1 MQYSILSI
9 KIVVERVRNILTA
22 IQHTNNRSNVFT
34 QSPSKAQAYNHCGTW
49 ITLQWPG
56 RERYSDSCIILERSM
71 TSSAKG
77 VDNVNDNVPSDF
89 LRMNERKSHA

>member
-1 MQYSILSI
+1 
-9 KIVVERVRNILTA
+9 
-22 IQHTNNRSNVFT
+22 
-34 QSPSKAQAYNHCGTW
+34 
-49 ITLQWPG
+49 
-56 RERYSDSCIILERSM
+56 M